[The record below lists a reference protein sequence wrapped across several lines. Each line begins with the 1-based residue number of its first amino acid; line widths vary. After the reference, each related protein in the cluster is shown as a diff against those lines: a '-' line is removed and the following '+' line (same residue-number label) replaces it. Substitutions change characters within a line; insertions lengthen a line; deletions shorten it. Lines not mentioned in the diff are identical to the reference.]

1 MTMVYFDT
9 MQPSIEQT
17 LQEYHKDD
25 SLQNFFR

>member
-25 SLQNFFR
+25 SFQNFFR